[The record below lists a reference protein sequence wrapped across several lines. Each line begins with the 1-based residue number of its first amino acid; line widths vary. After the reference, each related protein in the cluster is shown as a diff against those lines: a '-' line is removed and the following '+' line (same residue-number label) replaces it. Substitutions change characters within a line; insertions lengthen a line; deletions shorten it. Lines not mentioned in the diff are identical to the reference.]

1 MPHCWKSHV
10 TAHLSLAASVSVPGY
25 RLMYLIV
32 RLEQQQDH
40 MRDVITSTRNYGN
53 RQSLKLITKIKDAL
67 SKLYGTMLSI
77 RDDDEAVYNQIGTSI
92 NDLDEFF
99 NMVENVCSAVEDI
112 PVERKWCFE
121 EQSTYFHRHSH
132 RNL

>member
-1 MPHCWKSHV
+1 
-10 TAHLSLAASVSVPGY
+10 
-25 RLMYLIV
+25 MYLIV

-40 MRDVITSTRNYGN
+40 MRDVIASTRNFGN
-53 RQSLKLITKIKDAL
+53 RQSLKLIIKIKDAL

-112 PVERKWCFE
+112 PVERKCCFE
-121 EQSTYFHRHSH
+121 EQSTYFHGRIQKGGGGQGVRTPPPEKLQKYRVS
-132 RNL
+132 

>member
-1 MPHCWKSHV
+1 
-10 TAHLSLAASVSVPGY
+10 
-25 RLMYLIV
+25 MYLIV

-53 RQSLKLITKIKDAL
+53 RQSLRLITKIKDAL

-112 PVERKWCFE
+112 PVERKCCFK
-121 EQSTYFHRHSH
+121 Q
-132 RNL
+132 